1 MELKETSVSLL
12 RQAWGV
18 CEAAEAPAVME
29 EPADTAEETL
39 QAGAGVELANHVES
53 IGDCLSVGGGIAVP
67 CHVDNIEPMRT

>member
-1 MELKETSVSLL
+1 
-12 RQAWGV
+12 
-18 CEAAEAPAVME
+18 ME